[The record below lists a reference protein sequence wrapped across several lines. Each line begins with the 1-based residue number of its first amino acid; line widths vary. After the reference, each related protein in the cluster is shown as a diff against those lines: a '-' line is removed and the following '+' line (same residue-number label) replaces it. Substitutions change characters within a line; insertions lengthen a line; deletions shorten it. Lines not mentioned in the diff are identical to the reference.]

1 MGQVNW
7 LAPTGV
13 TGLHPVASLGPVS
26 IGPGAAEGSWA
37 HLPEIRISI
46 DAVKSLAQRKM
57 VLKLHSP
64 GAEVRTVSSS
74 FEATAISAYDCSY
87 LVTELASCTLECIAA
102 SKEQQ

>member
-26 IGPGAAEGSWA
+26 VGPGAAEGSWA

-46 DAVKSLAQRKM
+46 DPVKSLAQRKL

-64 GAEVRTVSSS
+64 GAEVCTVSSS
-74 FEATAISAYDCSY
+74 LRATCRLLYY
-87 LVTELASCTLECIAA
+87 QHMTVQT
-102 SKEQQ
+102 Q

>member
-26 IGPGAAEGSWA
+26 IGPAAAEGSWA

-46 DAVKSLAQRKM
+46 DPVKSLAQRKM

-74 FEATAISAYDCSY
+74 LGATCS
-87 LVTELASCTLECIAA
+87 LLHHQHLSVDT
-102 SKEQQ
+102 Q